1 MRFLVLLI
9 ALAACDSPSPR
20 YAGAERFEVSQDGRD
35 YVVYRAGSEVQVIRM
50 GYARRGEHGAIRAAM
65 PVVAAQATGC
75 TARPASFDGDSGMM
89 RGRVDCP
96 G

>member
-1 MRFLVLLI
+1 MRALVLLV

-20 YAGAERFEVSQDGRD
+20 FAGAERSQVSQDGRD
-35 YVVYRAGSEVQVIRM
+35 YVVYRAGSDVQVIRL
-50 GYARRGEHGAIRAAM
+50 GYARRGEHAAIRGAM
-65 PVVAAQATGC
+65 PQVAALATGC
-75 TARPASFDGDSGMM
+75 TALPASFDGDSGMM